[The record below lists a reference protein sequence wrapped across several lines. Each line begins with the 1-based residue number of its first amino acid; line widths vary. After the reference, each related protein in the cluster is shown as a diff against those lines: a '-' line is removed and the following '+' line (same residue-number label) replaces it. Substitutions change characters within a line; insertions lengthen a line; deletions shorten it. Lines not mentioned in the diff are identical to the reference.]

1 MKARYKNINNNNNN
15 NNDNNNIFDQ
25 EMQMWL
31 LAKQ

>member
-1 MKARYKNINNNNNN
+1 MKARYKNINNNNN